1 MKYILTAVVAAAAVV
16 AELLLYLLVPHAGA
30 LCKNQVSLIPS
41 YFVCALLGDWFA
53 MKDER

>member
-1 MKYILTAVVAAAAVV
+1 MKYILTAVVAAAVV

-41 YFVCALLGDWFA
+41 YFLCALLGDWFA